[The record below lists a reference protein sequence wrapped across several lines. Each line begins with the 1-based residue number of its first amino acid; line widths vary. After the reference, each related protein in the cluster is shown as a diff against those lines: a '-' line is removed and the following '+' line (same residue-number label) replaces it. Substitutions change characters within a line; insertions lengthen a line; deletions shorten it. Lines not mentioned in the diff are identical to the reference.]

1 MSLLRWPVKRL
12 CWLWLVL
19 LVLAG
24 GLRADLQTGEL
35 LQRAEQL
42 YGPLGDGRGRIVAW
56 REMLDASRTLST
68 EDQLQAVNQFFN
80 RVVLWRDDQVVWNTA
95 DYWATPIEALMKG
108 AGDCEDYA
116 IAKYVSLRELGVPDD
131 KLRITYVKALRLN
144 QAHMVLTY
152 YATPTS
158 TPRVLDNIIND
169 ILPANERRDLLP
181 VYSFNGGGLWLPGR
195 PGNEKV
201 GDSKR
206 LSRWQ
211 DLLGK
216 MRAEGLLADAPR

>member
-42 YGPLGDGRGRIVAW
+42 YGPLGGGRGRIVAW

>member
-1 MSLLRWPVKRL
+1 MSLLRWPIKRL

-24 GLRADLQTGEL
+24 GLRADLQTGAL

-56 REMLDASRTLST
+56 RELLDASRTLST

-195 PGNEKV
+195 PGNGKV